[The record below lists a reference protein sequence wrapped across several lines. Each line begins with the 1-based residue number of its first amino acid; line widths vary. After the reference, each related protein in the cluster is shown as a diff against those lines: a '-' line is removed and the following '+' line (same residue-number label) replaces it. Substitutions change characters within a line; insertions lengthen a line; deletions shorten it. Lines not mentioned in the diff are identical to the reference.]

1 MGIRKGNMVVS
12 ETKSWHRRG
21 IEILGAR
28 FGLASN
34 NRDLIY
40 NPEFFE
46 DQIVQSQLTN
56 FYRLNETFYDESLD
70 AFITVIDHEDVP
82 LEVCVDD
89 RYLVLC
95 GDISKVDRK
104 AADRRNT
111 LFGNKGLFF
120 RFSLRVLQRDHD
132 IFGLHSAALYDSAQD
147 RLIILA
153 GPPGVGK
160 TAMLLAALRK
170 GYQILTTEMLYFQ
183 FREGGCAFFKG
194 ALLDNVRVGTLAI
207 DFPDV
212 AKQLGIELP
221 EVEDV
226 WGSKITLDLNEAAP
240 TNDEIVNPDV
250 LLLFP
255 RIEGQRTDSVMAEI
269 KNVRKIRHALYENA
283 SEKIAA
289 SYLLYDVL
297 PMGGLET
304 PGLMQSRFDMVTRF
318 LSSQDFKFLGAKTL
332 LAGPQNC
339 LNGI

>member
-1 MGIRKGNMVVS
+1 MREETMMATKG
-12 ETKSWHRRG
+12 EAWHTRG

-46 DQIVQSQLTN
+46 DQIVQSQRTN
-56 FYRLNETFYDESLD
+56 FYRLNDVPYGDNLD
-70 AFITVIDHEDVP
+70 ALVTVIDRDDLA
-82 LEVCVDD
+82 LELSLDE
-89 RYLVLC
+89 RSLILR
-95 GDISKVDRK
+95 GDIARLDTE

-120 RFSLRVLQRDHD
+120 RFCLRVLEKDHK
-132 IFGLHSAALYDSAQD
+132 IYALHSAALFDPPSR

-170 GYQILTTEMLYFQ
+170 GFQILTTEMLYFQ
-183 FREGGCAFFKG
+183 FRQSGCAFFKG
-194 ALLDNVRVGTLAI
+194 ALLDNVRVGSLTI

-212 AKQLGIELP
+212 AETLGLDLP

-226 WGSKITLDLNEAAP
+226 WGSKITLNLNSAAP
-240 TNDEIVNPDV
+240 QEDEILNPDV

-255 RIEGQRTDSVMAEI
+255 RIEGQRTDSIVSEI
-269 KNVRKIRHALYENA
+269 KNIRKIRHQLYENA

-297 PMGGLET
+297 PTSSLET
-304 PGLMQSRFDMVTRF
+304 PMLKKSRFDVVTRF
-318 LSSQDFKFLGAKTL
+318 LSGEDFNFLGAKTL

-339 LNGI
+339 LEEL

>member
-1 MGIRKGNMVVS
+1 MADHG
-12 ETKSWHRRG
+12 EAWYTRG

-40 NPEFFE
+40 TPEFFE
-46 DQIVQSQLTN
+46 DKIVQSQCTN
-56 FYRLNETFYDESLD
+56 FYRLNTVPYGESLD
-70 AFITVIDHEDVP
+70 ALVTVIDSKDLA
-82 LEVCVDD
+82 LELTLDE
-89 RYLVLC
+89 RSLILR
-95 GDISKVDRK
+95 GDITRLDRE

-120 RFSLRVLQRDHD
+120 RFCLRVLEKDHR
-132 IFGLHSAALYDSAQD
+132 IFGLHSAALFDPAGR
-147 RLIILA
+147 RLIVLA

-170 GYQILTTEMLYFQ
+170 GFQILTTEMLYFQ
-183 FREGGCAFFKG
+183 FRESGCAFFKG
-194 ALLDNVRVGTLAI
+194 ALLDNVRVGTLTV
-207 DFPDV
+207 DFPD
-212 AKQLGIELP
+212 AAEQLGLDLP

-226 WGSKITLDLNEAAP
+226 WGSKITLDLSAAAP
-240 TNDEIVNPDV
+240 EEDEILNPDV

-255 RIEGQRTDSVMAEI
+255 RIEGQRTDSVMSNI
-269 KNVRKIRHALYENA
+269 KNTRKIRHQLYENA

-297 PMGGLET
+297 PIGGLET
-304 PGLMQSRFDMVTRF
+304 PELMKSRFDNVTRF
-318 LSSQDFKFLGAKTL
+318 LSGEDFNFLGAKTL

-339 LNGI
+339 LDDI

>member
-1 MGIRKGNMVVS
+1 MTTQG
-12 ETKSWHRRG
+12 EAWHTRG

-40 NPEFFE
+40 TPEFFE
-46 DQIVQSQLTN
+46 DQIVQSQRTN
-56 FYRLNETFYDESLD
+56 FYCLNTVPYGENLD
-70 AFITVIDHEDVP
+70 ALVTAIDSE
-82 LEVCVDD
+82 E
-89 RYLVLC
+89 LVLELTLDERSLVLR
-95 GDISKVDRK
+95 GDITRLDRE

-120 RFSLRVLQRDHD
+120 RFCLRVLERDHK
-132 IFGLHSAALYDSAQD
+132 IFGLHSAALFDPAQR

-170 GYQILTTEMLYFQ
+170 GFEIFTTEMLYFQ
-183 FREGGCAFFKG
+183 FRESGCTFFKG
-194 ALLDNVRVGTLAI
+194 ALLDNVRVGSLTI
-207 DFPDV
+207 DFPD
-212 AKQLGIELP
+212 AAEQLDLELP

-226 WGSKITLDLNEAAP
+226 WGSKITLDLSAVAP
-240 TNDEIVNPDV
+240 VEDEILNPDV

-255 RIEGQRTDSVMAEI
+255 RIEGHRSDSVISEI
-269 KNVRKIRHALYENA
+269 KNARKIRHLLYENA

-297 PMGGLET
+297 PVSGLET
-304 PGLMQSRFDMVTRF
+304 PGLMKSRFEAVSRF
-318 LSSQDFKFLGAKTL
+318 LRGDDFNFLGAKTI

-339 LNGI
+339 LDDI